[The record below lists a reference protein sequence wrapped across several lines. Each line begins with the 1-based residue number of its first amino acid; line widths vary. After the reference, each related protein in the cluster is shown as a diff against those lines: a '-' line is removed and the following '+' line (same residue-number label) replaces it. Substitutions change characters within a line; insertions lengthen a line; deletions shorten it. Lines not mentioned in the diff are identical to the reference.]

1 MKVLLDLNVVLDVVL
16 NRQPW
21 LEESQRV
28 WDANQSQKIDG

>member
-28 WDANQSQKIDG
+28 LDANQSQKIDG